1 MNNLHYGYGS
11 GEKATTENRRH
22 VLTETIIQTTNLTK
36 SYGKNRGIND
46 VNITVRRGDIFGFL
60 GPNGAG
66 KSTTIRTLLDFIRPS
81 SGSASIFG
89 LDCQKDSLAI
99 RQRIG
104 YIPGDANLYGHMT
117 GWKYLRYIGSIR
129 GQYDEASAKKYA
141 ERFEIKLDRK
151 MREYSSGMRQK
162 VIIIQALMNDPDLII
177 MDEPTKA
184 LDPLVQQVFMDVVR
198 EEAADGKTIFM
209 SSHVLSDVEKVCNR
223 VAIIKEGRIVAEED
237 MASLKRKA
245 GKVVEVKF
253 KSAKPENFTVSGI
266 GNVSRLDGYY
276 KMTATGDIKTVLHDL
291 ASYDIEDVNIHA
303 MTLDDIFMQ
312 YYTSEAK

>member
-1 MNNLHYGYGS
+1 M
-11 GEKATTENRRH
+11 
-22 VLTETIIQTTNLTK
+22 ETIIQTTNLTK
-36 SYGKNRGIND
+36 SYGKNRGITD
-46 VNITVRRGDIFGFL
+46 VNITVRKGDIFGFL

-66 KSTTIRTLLDFIRPS
+66 KSTTIRTLLDFIRPTG
-81 SGSASIFG
+81 GSASVFG

-99 RQRIG
+99 RRRTG
-104 YIPGDANLYGHMT
+104 YVPGEANLYGHMT
-117 GWKYLRYIGSIR
+117 GWKYLKYIGDIR
-129 GQYDEASAKKYA
+129 GCYDELAAKKYA

-151 MREYSSGMRQK
+151 VREYSSGMRQK
-162 VIIIQALMNDPDLII
+162 VIIIQALMNDPDLVIL
-177 MDEPTKA
+177 DEPTKG
-184 LDPLVQQVFMDVVR
+184 LDPLVQQIFMDVIR
-198 EEAADGKTIFM
+198 EEAARGKTIFM

-253 KSAKPENFTVSGI
+253 KGAKPENFAVSGI
-266 GNVSRLDGYY
+266 GKISQLDGYF
-276 KMTATGDIKTVLHDL
+276 KMTTSGDIKSVLRDL

-312 YYTSEAK
+312 YYAAGGK